1 MAAAVFPVML
11 PGNGRMSSAKV
22 MRGLPT
28 PKPAMVTFAG
38 RRVRLLQTGAGAP
51 VLMLHG
57 SPNCA
62 ETLLPHAETLGRDFL
77 ALLPDTPG
85 NGASTSLGS
94 AEPADYADAFG
105 LLLGALGLRR
115 VGVYGFHSG
124 AVFAAELARRHPERV
139 SALVLEGYPLWT
151 ATEASGF
158 DDGFLRSYE
167 PRADGS
173 HLAALWSRVID
184 QTWYFPWHRR
194 EAATRIDAGQD
205 DVARLH
211 ARAME
216 LLAAGPA
223 YREPYAAALGPGG
236 LARLRAVRAPTLLL
250 ADVTDVLAP
259 HLARLPDG
267 DWRSALCAD
276 KDEAARRAL
285 DWFRR
290 HPPPVEAVRIP
301 ESRAR
306 FVEVDGGALYMEVEA
321 DAHAHTLW
329 LHDAGGSGHLAPAG
343 GERVRIDLPGHGLS
357 TVAWPATTARLRD
370 VLVEALDSVGVAP
383 GHWAFS
389 GAGLGLQI
397 GELLAGRVTALRSAP
412 MVVPDIAP
420 RWDGAHL
427 HAAWHFSRLRTQYR
441 PWFERGRGRRLARP
455 LPTPA
460 ALQQMTLDVLRAG
473 PETLALTLPYSVP

>member
-1 MAAAVFPVML
+1 ML
-11 PGNGRMSSAKV
+11 PGNGGTLSAKV

-28 PKPAMVTFAG
+28 PKPAMVAVAG
-38 RRVRLLQTGAGAP
+38 RRVRLLEIGAGAP

-62 ETLLPHAETLGRDFL
+62 ETLLPLAETLGRDFL

-85 NGASTSLGS
+85 NGASTPLGS
-94 AEPADYADAFG
+94 AEPAAYADAFA
-105 LLLGALGLRR
+105 LLLDALGLRR

-139 SALVLEGYPLWT
+139 SALVLEAYPLWT
-151 ATEASGF
+151 AAEANAF
-158 DDGFLRSYE
+158 DDGFLQSYE

-223 YREPYAAALGPGG
+223 YREPYAAALGTGG

-250 ADVTDVLAP
+250 AGVADVLAS

-276 KDEAARRAL
+276 RDEAARRAL

-290 HPPPVEAVRIP
+290 HPPPVAAVQIP
-301 ESRAR
+301 ASTAR
-306 FVEVDGGALYMEVEA
+306 FVEVDGGALYVEA
-321 DAHAHTLW
+321 DAHARALW
-329 LHDAGGSGHLAPAG
+329 LHDAGGSGRLAPAG
-343 GERVRIDLPGHGLS
+343 GEQVRIDLPGHGLS
-357 TVAWPATTARLRD
+357 TVPWPATTARLRD
-370 VLVEALDSVGVAP
+370 ILVEALDPLGVAP

-389 GAGLGLQI
+389 GAGLGRQI
-397 GELLAGRVTALRSAP
+397 AELLAGGVTELRSTP

-420 RWDGAHL
+420 RWDGGHL

-441 PWFERGRGRRLARP
+441 PWFERGRGRRLDRP

-473 PETLALTLPYSVP
+473 SETLALTLRYSVA